1 MIGVVIVSYCSG
13 DVIGA
18 CLDSLMVSDLPDLR
32 IVVCDN
38 ASPDNSVEVLKDW
51 AKAAGANLLEH
62 FAGDTAPPLLQQKS
76 DVVLTHAPANLGFAG
91 GVNLGI
97 KSLYPQQ
104 DIDLFWVLNPDCVVA
119 PDCAA
124 AYAAAAQATAGFSL
138 MGGRTL
144 YLEEPNHIQ
153 SDGGRV
159 NRWTGIC
166 HNMNQGLLPDQAT
179 PPGADSLD
187 FISGANVVA
196 SRVFIDQ
203 AGLMIEDYF
212 LYYEEVDWAA
222 RRGALP
228 LRFCPEALVYHH
240 GGTSIGSG
248 TVTRRASGF
257 SNYFNYRNRMRF
269 IRRFNWPALPVAYVY
284 SLLKVGKLLLLG
296 ALSEASGA
304 FRGLH
309 DLPPDPRTRDKLA
322 PEARALAFAR
332 SSPHRSPPR
341 PLE

>member
-18 CLDSLMVSDLPDLR
+18 CLDSLMTSEFPDLR
-32 IVVCDN
+32 VVVCDN
-38 ASPDNSVEVLKDW
+38 ASLDNSVEVLQDW
-51 AKAAGANLLEH
+51 AAAAGANLLEH
-62 FAGDTAPPLLQQKS
+62 PDDGGDYPLAEKKS
-76 DVVLTHAPANLGFAG
+76 DVTLVRSATNLGFAG

-97 KSLYPQQ
+97 KTLYSQQ

-119 PDCAA
+119 PDCAS
-124 AYAAAAQATAGFSL
+124 AYAEAARAAPEFSL

-144 YLEEPNHIQ
+144 YLEAPNHIQ

-159 NRWTGIC
+159 SPWTGIC
-166 HNMNQGLLPDQAT
+166 HNMNQGLLPGQAT
-179 PPGADSLD
+179 PPETDSLD

-196 SRVFIDQ
+196 TRTFIER
-203 AGLMIEDYF
+203 AGLMVEDYF

-222 RRGALP
+222 RRGDLP
-228 LRFCPEALVYHH
+228 LRFCQNALVYHH

-248 TVTRRASGF
+248 SVTRRASGF

-284 SLLKVGKLLLLG
+284 SLLKTVKLLLTG
-296 ALSEASGA
+296 ALDEASGA

-309 DLPPDPRTRDKLA
+309 GLSPGSRIREKLSPD
-322 PEARALAFAR
+322 ARELAFAR
-332 SSPHRSPPR
+332 GYPKS
-341 PLE
+341 E